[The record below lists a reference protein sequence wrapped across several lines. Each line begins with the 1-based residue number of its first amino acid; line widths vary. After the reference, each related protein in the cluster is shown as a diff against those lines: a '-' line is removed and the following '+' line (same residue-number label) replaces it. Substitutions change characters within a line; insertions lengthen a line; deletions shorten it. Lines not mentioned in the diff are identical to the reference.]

1 MYADTAEIDRSI
13 RALQSLGVAQV
24 VPTHCTGDA
33 AKAAFRR
40 TYGARCHE
48 GGVGR
53 EIDLVERTGGMTS
66 VPLIA
71 ASCASR

>member
-1 MYADTAEIDRSI
+1 MYADAAGIAASV
-13 RALQSLGVAQV
+13 RALQHLGVAWV

-40 TYGARCHE
+40 AYGGCCLE

-53 EIDLVERTGGMTS
+53 EISFIPRQT
-66 VPLIA
+66 
-71 ASCASR
+71 